1 MVKRLQVLQPPVQ
14 SRPHLAEI
22 PAELDKAGVPL
33 CLFLPFPRQNLVDFG
48 EDKQCLLA
56 IELRGIGGNLVN
68 KFVKQTKINS
78 GFAYE
83 CSLDQVPLV
92 EAKPNEGHTAKV
104 RKMC

>member
-14 SRPHLAEI
+14 SCSSSHGYLPSSTKRVSRSASF
-22 PAELDKAGVPL
+22 
-33 CLFLPFPRQNLVDFG
+33 CLSHARISSILVGTNSARLRLSFG
-48 EDKQCLLA
+48 
-56 IELRGIGGNLVN
+56 GIGGNLVN

>member
-48 EDKQCLLA
+48 EDKQCSLA
-56 IELRGIGGNLVN
+56 IELRGHRR
-68 KFVKQTKINS
+68 KPSKQVRQT
-78 GFAYE
+78 
-83 CSLDQVPLV
+83 DQDQLRVCVRVQPRPSPVV
-92 EAKPNEGHTAKV
+92 EAKPNEGYTAKV

>member
-1 MVKRLQVLQPPVQ
+1 L
-14 SRPHLAEI
+14 S
-22 PAELDKAGVPL
+22 
-33 CLFLPFPRQNLVDFG
+33 FG
-48 EDKQCLLA
+48 
-56 IELRGIGGNLVN
+56 GIGGNLVN

-78 GFAYE
+78 GFGYE